1 MSHGQGVN
9 GAGRTLVLT
18 CVTLLLGQDRL
29 HQGHVRCLP
38 GSHREGEVTTVP
50 AEGSPRH
57 I

>member
-50 AEGSPRH
+50 TEGSPRH